1 MHNNFLENQKKESSI
16 ISSFTSKPTKIG
28 LPEWTNGQS
37 IDLVVRR
44 DRSSIC
50 IDPPQPVYVSRGIL
64 NPLLEGNYS
73 LNYYIVTFED
83 QFPPNLADY
92 DKYFVET
99 IGFEVLGAPPT
110 IDATSNFNLVLLI
123 LILFLSGFYGLRFIK
138 DQ

>member
-1 MHNNFLENQKKESSI
+1 MASP
-16 ISSFTSKPTKIG
+16 FTSKPTKIG

-50 IDPPQPVYVSRGIL
+50 IDPPPPVYVSRGIL
-64 NPLLEGNYS
+64 SPLLEGNYS

-92 DKYFVET
+92 DKYFVAS
-99 IGFEVLGAPPT
+99 IPIEVLEGPPT
-110 IDATSNFNLVLLI
+110 IDATSNLSLALLI
-123 LILFLSGFYGLRFIK
+123 FLLFLSGFYGLRFIK